1 MKKLDIFRKY
11 KKIVFLDKIKE
22 YRFKAFFWACLILS
36 LLGCIWMTE
45 KFHFLGLDG
54 QYYKHLS
61 EEALQWGRPQ
71 IFFSN
76 SPIQGVGGLSFPY
89 NFLISPIFTPTL
101 YLLGRCDSRLV
112 YATAAVILLLC
123 TIVIAKAFQVSKK
136 GCLIGVIVWIY
147 CAFPVTSLHGYYP
160 LTYLSPTTAEA
171 AAQILL
177 ISGVY
182 VLSLRRGSFWIALVC
197 SFMCFVCLIISP
209 VVSFFLAWGFLPLI
223 PITIYFAR
231 KNAVSLVKCLPVY
244 LLMATICLPYIFGTF
259 LDTPSTTLKGLLVDD
274 PTGTRIGNLSHLF
287 GPTSYWPG
295 KVIHIILLGCSIGYI
310 FSGENIYFRLYS
322 FGAVAANIVL
332 IALYFLVILSKTSYA
347 GPELIYLEFFLTI
360 IYALVG
366 SSLIT
371 EKLFRTSEV
380 FSKRQS
386 LLQKATILL
395 FFSVPFLIIVD
406 YLNSSNSSVISN
418 PFRRHAHNAIIK
430 YLSDHASL
438 KPGGIFRGYTAT
450 FLGST
455 PKSANNWHSL
465 HVHQGRL
472 ASSLGNDM
480 RFLGLWRSGI
490 PTLAHYSPM
499 ESPLLSLI
507 EAKFLTEEANPVKR
521 NVSLHTKIRTDL
533 LESMGVRYII
543 ANRGEVTLRE
553 HPAVATVEP
562 NGDEPFDLYELSLP
576 NLQGIV
582 PHKVFKA
589 ESIEDAL
596 DLMQKPEFSFLSAAV
611 FLKDTEL
618 PTEFGGYSK
627 CVISW
632 DKNGMNIQAKANSAN
647 TVVVQLPLAFRPTLK
662 VKSRLPGNVRLI
674 RCNLWQTALIFKGN
688 LDCTINSE
696 YGVFNNPFALC
707 QEYLYIK
714 KLRKK

>member
-1 MKKLDIFRKY
+1 MKLFKEINKSQFKSLYWAFS
-11 KKIVFLDKIKE
+11 IV
-22 YRFKAFFWACLILS
+22 S
-36 LLGCIWMTE
+36 LFGCIWTTE
-45 KFHFLGLDG
+45 KFHFFGLDG
-54 QYYKHLS
+54 QYFKYLS
-61 EEALQWGRPQ
+61 EEALEWYRPQ
-71 IFFSN
+71 IFFTN
-76 SPIQGVGGLSFPY
+76 SPMQGIGSLSFPY
-89 NFLISPIFTPTL
+89 NFLISPIFSPTL
-101 YLLGRCDSRLV
+101 HSLGRCDSRLV
-112 YATAAVILLLC
+112 YATAAAILLLC
-123 TIVIAKAFQVSKK
+123 AIFIAKVFQVSKA
-136 GCLIGVIVWIY
+136 GCLAGMIVWIY
-147 CAFPVTSLHGYYP
+147 CAFPVSALHGYYP
-160 LTYLSPTTAEA
+160 LAYLSPPIAEA
-171 AAQILL
+171 AAQVMLV
-177 ISGVY
+177 SGLY

-197 SFMCFVCLIISP
+197 SFMCFACLMISP

-231 KNAVSLVKCLPVY
+231 KNAASLVKCLPVY

-274 PTGTRIGNLSHLF
+274 PTGTRIENLSHLF

-310 FSGENIYFRLYS
+310 FFGENIYFRLYS

-332 IALYFLVILSKTSYA
+332 IALYFFVILSKTSYT
-347 GPELIYLEFFLTI
+347 GPEFIYLEFFLTI

-366 SSLIT
+366 SCLVT
-371 EKLFRTSEV
+371 EKLFRTLEV

-418 PFRRHAHNAIIK
+418 PFRRHAPNAIIK

-455 PKSANNWHSL
+455 TISGNNWHSL
-465 HVHQGRL
+465 HAHQGRL
-472 ASSLGNDM
+472 ATSLGNDM

-507 EAKFLTEEANPVKR
+507 EAKFLTDEANPVKR
-521 NVSLHTKIRTDL
+521 NVSLHTKIRKDL

-562 NGDEPFDLYELSLP
+562 NGDEPIALYELSSP

-596 DLMQKPEFSFLSAAV
+596 DLMHKPEFSFFSAAV

-618 PTEFGGYSK
+618 PTKFGGYSK

-632 DKNGMNIQAKANSAN
+632 DQTGMNIRATANN
-647 TVVVQLPLAFRPTLK
+647 KEEVIMMLPLAFRPTLK
-662 VKSRLPGNVRLI
+662 VNNHSHDKVQLI

-688 LDCTINSE
+688 LDCTISYE
-696 YGVFNNPFALC
+696 YGLFNNPFALC